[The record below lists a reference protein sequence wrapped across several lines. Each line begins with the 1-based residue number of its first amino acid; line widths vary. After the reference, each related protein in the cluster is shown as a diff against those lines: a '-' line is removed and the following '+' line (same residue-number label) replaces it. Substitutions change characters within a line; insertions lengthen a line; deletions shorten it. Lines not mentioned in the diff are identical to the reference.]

1 MKTRDLAAVATA
13 ILNFQNGRH
22 WKLKIAITLV
32 YMWIFAWKFVYL
44 WPAVSQIIPNLR
56 IYHMIPVIASIIF
69 IKMAATE
76 NSKLL

>member
-22 WKLKIAITLV
+22 WKLKIAVTLV
-32 YMWIFAWKFVYL
+32 YMWIFAWNFVYV

-56 IYHMIPVIASIIF
+56 TYHMIPVIASLF
-69 IKMAATE
+69 FKMAATE